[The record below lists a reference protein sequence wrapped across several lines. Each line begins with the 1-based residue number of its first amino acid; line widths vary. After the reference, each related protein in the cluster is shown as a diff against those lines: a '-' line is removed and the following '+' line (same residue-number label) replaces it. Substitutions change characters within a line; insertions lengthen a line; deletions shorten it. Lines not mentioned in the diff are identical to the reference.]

1 MAEPQR
7 EASAA
12 ISFEEFQ
19 RVDLRVGT
27 ILSAEA
33 NANARKPA
41 FVLKLDFGVLGRMTT
56 SAQITDGYAP
66 AELVGRQVIAVVN
79 LPPRLVAGVASE
91 VLLLGATPPDAGVVL
106 LRPDYPVANGTRV
119 G

>member
-1 MAEPQR
+1 MAEPLR
-7 EASAA
+7 EAGAA
-12 ISFEEFQ
+12 MSFEEFL

-27 ILSAEA
+27 VLSAEP
-33 NANARKPA
+33 NANAKKPA
-41 FVLKLDFGVLGRMTT
+41 YVLKLDFGVLGRMTT

-79 LPPRLVAGVASE
+79 LPSRLVGGIASE
-91 VLLLGATPPDAGVVL
+91 VQVLGAVPADAGVVL
-106 LRPDYPVANGTRV
+106 LRPDYPVANGTRI